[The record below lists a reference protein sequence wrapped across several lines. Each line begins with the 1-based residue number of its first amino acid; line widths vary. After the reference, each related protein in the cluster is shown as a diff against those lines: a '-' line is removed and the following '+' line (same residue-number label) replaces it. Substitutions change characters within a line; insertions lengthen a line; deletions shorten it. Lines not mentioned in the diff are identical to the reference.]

1 MGEEPKMPDWKPEIR
16 RRLANLK
23 LEPAREAAI
32 IEELS
37 QHLDDCYEELL
48 AGGATPAEAERRT
61 RAELSD
67 SEFLARELRRVE
79 RQIPPEPIAPGTN
92 RRTNMIADLWQD
104 LRYGVRMLV
113 KRPGFA
119 LVAVFVLALALGANT
134 AIFSVIEGVLLRPL
148 PYRDADR
155 LCVLWKSVPARNIEW
170 DWTSYPTIR
179 DWIEQSHTFEEMAVM
194 MRPEASEVSLQTND
208 GPEKIQG
215 SKVSG
220 NFFEMLGVA
229 PLLGRAFSTEEAR
242 QGADVGVLSYGF
254 WQQRF
259 GADPAVIGRTLPLD
273 DRSVTIIGV
282 MPGEFQFPNDRAQL
296 WLLVT
301 ADHRWTKFQE
311 IRLAD
316 AFCALGRLK
325 SGVSLA
331 AARTEMEAIAARLA
345 REQAATDANLSVR
358 VTPLAEQIAGAQLR
372 RTLWVLGGAALC
384 VLLIACSNIASLL
397 LARGA
402 TRQKELAVRAALGA
416 GRWRLLR
423 QLATEN
429 ILLSLLGGLT
439 GLLLAAW
446 GLRALLALMP
456 FDLPRADGIALNGSA
471 LAFAFGLCLL
481 VGLVFGMLPAA
492 QTSGKNLAARLRDGS
507 RAATANPGVQRL
519 RGLLVIFQ
527 LALAIVLLTGAGL
540 LIRSFLLL
548 DAVKPCFDTSHLLT
562 MSMEL
567 PYPKYEDDARRQ
579 AFFAEAMQ
587 KIEALPGV
595 RGAAV
600 GGAVFDSFKG
610 HAPNQNL
617 VIEGRPAVQETERH
631 GRNTVS
637 DEYFRV
643 MGIPL
648 RQGRLFSAEDR
659 PGGSQVAVINETM
672 ARRYWP
678 NENPLGK
685 RFKQVLPG
693 MDAPWVSVV
702 GVVGDVVYNRD
713 GEVIPV
719 FYWSTRQ
726 LSWIQMSL
734 VVRTAVPPL
743 SLAGAV
749 RQAVRS
755 VDSAIPNFEITTV
768 EQALANLDRSRRAQT
783 LLLGA
788 AALIALILAALG
800 LYGLLSYLV
809 EQRTPEIG
817 IRVALGAQRRDVLK
831 LVIGQGMKLA
841 LAGVALGVGTA
852 LALTRLLKGLLFGV
866 SATDPL
872 TIIAIT
878 ILLMIVALMACWL
891 PARRATKIDP
901 MIALRTE

>member
-1 MGEEPKMPDWKPEIR
+1 M
-16 RRLANLK
+16 
-23 LEPAREAAI
+23 LE
-32 IEELS
+32 
-37 QHLDDCYEELL
+37 
-48 AGGATPAEAERRT
+48 T
-61 RAELSD
+61 
-67 SEFLARELRRVE
+67 F
-79 RQIPPEPIAPGTN
+79 
-92 RRTNMIADLWQD
+92 WQD
-104 LRYGVRMLV
+104 LRFGLRLLL
-113 KRPGFA
+113 KQPGFA

-134 AIFSVIEGVLLRPL
+134 AIFSVIEAVLLRPL
-148 PYRDADR
+148 PYREADR
-155 LCVLWKSVPARNIEW
+155 LCVLWKSVPARSIEW

-179 DWIEQSHTFEEMAVM
+179 DWSEQSRAFEEMAVVL
-194 MRPEASEVSLQTND
+194 RPEGSEVSLQTND

-220 NFFEMLGVA
+220 NFFGLLGVS
-229 PLLGRAFSTEEAR
+229 PLLGRTFSAEEAR
-242 QGADVGVLSYGF
+242 QGADVGVLSYRF

-259 GADPAVIGRTLPLD
+259 GADSSVVGRTLSLD

-282 MPGEFQFPNDRAQL
+282 MPSDFQFPNDRAQL

-301 ADHRWTKFQE
+301 ADHRWANFQK

-325 SGVSLA
+325 SGVSIV
-331 AARTEMEAIAARLA
+331 AARVEMEAIAARLA

-358 VTPLAEQIAGAQLR
+358 VTPLAEQIAGAPIR
-372 RTLWVLGGAALC
+372 RALWILGGAALC

-429 ILLSLLGGLT
+429 ILLSLLGGFV

-446 GLRALLALMP
+446 GLQALFTLMP
-456 FDLPRADGIALNGSA
+456 FDLPRANGIALNGSA
-471 LAFAFGLCLL
+471 LAFTFGLCLL

-492 QTSGKNLAARLRDGS
+492 QTGGKNLTAHLRDGS
-507 RAATANPGVQRL
+507 RTVTAHLGIQRL
-519 RGLLVIFQ
+519 RGLLVTFQ

-548 DAVKPCFDTSHLLT
+548 DAVKPGFDTSHLLT
-562 MSMEL
+562 MSLEL
-567 PYPKYEDDARRQ
+567 PYPKYEDEARRQ
-579 AFFAEAMQ
+579 AFIAEAIR

-595 RGAAV
+595 RGAAF
-600 GGAVFDSFKG
+600 GSAVFDSFKG
-610 HAPNQNL
+610 HVPNQNL
-617 VIEGRPAVQETERH
+617 VIEGRPVMQEIGRH
-631 GRNTVS
+631 GASAVS
-637 DEYFRV
+637 DDYFRV

-648 RQGRLFSAEDR
+648 RQGRLFTAEDR
-659 PGGSQVAVINETM
+659 PGGPDVAIINETL
-672 ARRYWP
+672 ARHYWP
-678 NENPLGK
+678 AESPLGK
-685 RFKQVLPG
+685 RFKRVLPG
-693 MDAPWVSVV
+693 MDAPWITVV
-702 GVVGDVVYNRD
+702 GVVGDIVYNRD

-749 RQAVRS
+749 RQTARS
-755 VDSAIPNFEITTV
+755 VDSAIPNIEITTV
-768 EQALANLDRSRRAQT
+768 EQALAKLDRSRRAQT

-788 AALIALILAALG
+788 AAMIALLLAALG
-800 LYGLLSYLV
+800 LHGLLRYLV
-809 EQRTPEIG
+809 EQRTQEIG

-831 LVIGQGMKLA
+831 LVISQGMTLA
-841 LAGVALGVGTA
+841 SAGVAFGVVAA
-852 LALTRLLKGLLFGV
+852 LALTHLLKGLLFGV

-872 TIIAIT
+872 TFAG
-878 ILLMIVALMACWL
+878 VALLLLLIALLACWI
-891 PARRATKIDP
+891 PARRATKVDP
-901 MIALRTE
+901 VIALRTE